1 MVTQVLITPV
11 SDILTP
17 EQLASMRQARAEALG
32 FRVDHSPH
40 KPVKTDGVYEG
51 GAKFERDDH
60 ALNVGNAP
68 RCYTLAQSYQV
79 QRNLAGP
86 TASVKISMNEKPSEH
101 LYSPGRR
108 LSRCGC
114 PCTYRSRALMY
125 IT

>member
-32 FRVDHSPH
+32 FRVDRSPH

-60 ALNVGNAP
+60 ALNVDSSLGWAHRPP
-68 RCYTLAQSYQV
+68 RTMPMLTGQTRVTAHRWATIPRQSGLDAIPDP
-79 QRNLAGP
+79 QRQKS
-86 TASVKISMNEKPSEH
+86 TRFEV
-101 LYSPGRR
+101 
-108 LSRCGC
+108 
-114 PCTYRSRALMY
+114 
-125 IT
+125 